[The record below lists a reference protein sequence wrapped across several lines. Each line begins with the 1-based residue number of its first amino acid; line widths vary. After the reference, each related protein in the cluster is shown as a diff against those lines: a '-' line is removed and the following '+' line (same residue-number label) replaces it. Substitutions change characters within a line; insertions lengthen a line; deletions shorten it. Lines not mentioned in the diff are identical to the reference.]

1 MTFIQTNEFIR
12 VHSCVSIFVNM
23 MRPQYP
29 HIGGEIVRH
38 LAFNHGQLLP
48 NGSPNVTADVP
59 YKDTIHQK
67 EITEF

>member
-1 MTFIQTNEFIR
+1 MSNLFNS
-12 VHSCVSIFVNM
+12 V
-23 MRPQYP
+23 
-29 HIGGEIVRH
+29 GGEIVRH
-38 LAFNHGQLLP
+38 LAFNRGQLLP